1 MATEGITSSTVTIG
15 NLAVTARGPYDT
27 DESAKID
34 ASTLPV
40 EVRDLWETMLRLNPN
55 WRIEDWM
62 INRAKEEM
70 KIIEVNLAKERMRL
84 EQRLGRVNTLSELMR
99 KKGIDVDE
107 IKWNDPHQR
116 NLFDIFSSEA
126 EAVDVDASDEE
137 EIEEEAHPATILLD
151 YLPSDGG
158 DDPLM
163 AIVAQLILL
172 IFDDAAAEGKLP
184 LSLEEIGGELE
195 GRGVNPDE
203 VIEALEWLLEN
214 SEIIEIDEDQ
224 FTLN

>member
-1 MATEGITSSTVTIG
+1 MT
-15 NLAVTARGPYDT
+15 
-27 DESAKID
+27 
-34 ASTLPV
+34 
-40 EVRDLWETMLRLNPN
+40 
-55 WRIEDWM
+55 
-62 INRAKEEM
+62 KEEL

-84 EQRLGRVNTLSELMR
+84 EQRLGRVNALSELMR
-99 KKGIDVDE
+99 KKGIEVDE

-116 NLFDIFSSEA
+116 NLFDIFSLEA
-126 EAVDVDASDEE
+126 EAVDEDASDEE
-137 EIEEEAHPATILLD
+137 EIEEEAHPATVLLD

-158 DDPLM
+158 DDPLL

-172 IFDDAAAEGKLP
+172 KFDEAAAEGKLP